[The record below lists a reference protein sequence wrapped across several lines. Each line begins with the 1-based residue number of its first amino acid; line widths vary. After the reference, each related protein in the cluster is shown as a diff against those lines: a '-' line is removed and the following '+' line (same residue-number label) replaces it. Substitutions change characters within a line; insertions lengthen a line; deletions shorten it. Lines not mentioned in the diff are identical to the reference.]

1 MKLSKILLVLSLVMG
16 LVFMAGSVKAATS
29 AIEGVPGGA
38 GIITWQASAA
48 GLATVVDITNISPG
62 INDYIL
68 VHAIVYDRDS
78 KHIVD
83 FNIPLSPRDHGG
95 LLITGDGT
103 NITISNLEPTP
114 HFPVPILP
122 VTVAVPAIDDL
133 QHGYMTFTITA
144 LDNPLWGGN
153 ADGDPTNDP
162 NLTGTLIVL
171 PDWLIVRYALVDTST
186 HSHVDINAIMFQG
199 FLNIPTLS
207 EATSFVDT
215 LVAPNAVL
223 ATGYDWNNDA
233 DFADTFA
240 GADDGNGIAID
251 PWELF
256 ATENLVPGVIADD
269 PGADGVGDVLYNTLG
284 SANQNYWARWNN
296 NPALPISS
304 TLVTVFPCSNTTNW
318 PTAGRIQSVRN
329 MTLLSYNE
337 DESSVST
344 GLNPPE
350 VGISPFGTVPTL
362 ISGNTRISLPGSL
375 AGDTLITT
383 TSVANMFGF
392 TLTDWAGYINRY
404 PMIREQVNVVQ
415 INISGID
422 YGAGPSDVI
431 QIR

>member
-16 LVFMAGSVKAATS
+16 LVFMAGSAKAATS

-48 GLATVVDITNISPG
+48 GLATVVDITNISNG
-62 INDYIL
+62 RFDSIL

-83 FNIPLSPRDHGG
+83 FNIPLSPRDHAG

-114 HFPVPILP
+114 EFPIPILP

-144 LDNPLWGGN
+144 SDNAGFGGDGN
-153 ADGDPTNDP
+153 GDPTNDP
-162 NLTGTLIVL
+162 NLTGTTRVL
-171 PDWLIVRYALVDTST
+171 PDWLIVRYALVDTNT
-186 HSHVDINAIMFQG
+186 QSHVDINAIMFQG
-199 FLNIPTLS
+199 FLNIPTLN
-207 EATSFVDT
+207 EIGGFVDT
-215 LVAPNAVL
+215 TPAAAANAAVN
-223 ATGYDWNNDA
+223 YDWNNDGNPN
-233 DFADTFA
+233 TFT

-256 ATENLVPGVIADD
+256 ATENIVPGVIADD
-269 PGADGVGDVLYNTLG
+269 TDGDGVPETLYNTLG
-284 SANQNYWARWNN
+284 SANRNYWARWNN
-296 NPALPISS
+296 NPDLPISS

-337 DESSVST
+337 DEDSVST

-350 VGISPFGTVPTL
+350 VGLSPFGTVPTL

-383 TSVANMFGF
+383 TSIANMFGF

-404 PMIREQVNVVQ
+404 PMIRERVNVVQ
-415 INISGID
+415 INVSGID
-422 YGAGPSDVI
+422 YGGGSDVI
-431 QIR
+431 QIP

>member
-1 MKLSKILLVLSLVMG
+1 MKLSKVFLVLSLVIG
-16 LVFMAGSVKAATS
+16 LVMMAGSAKAATS
-29 AIEGVPGGA
+29 ALEGVPGGA
-38 GIITWQASAA
+38 GIIFWQASAA
-48 GLATVVDITNISPG
+48 GLATVVDITNISAG
-62 INDYIL
+62 INDSIL

-114 HFPVPILP
+114 HFPIPILP

-144 LDNPLWGGN
+144 SDNPAFGGN

-162 NLTGTLIVL
+162 NLTGTTVVL
-171 PDWLIVRYALVDTST
+171 PDWLIVRYALVDMST
-186 HSHVDINAIMFQG
+186 QSHVDINAIMFQD
-199 FLNIPTLS
+199 FLNIPTLN
-207 EATSFVDT
+207 ETGGFVDSFGM
-215 LVAPNAVL
+215 VIGCN
-223 ATGYDWNNDA
+223 YDWNNDA
-233 DFADTFA
+233 DVLDTFA

-256 ATENLVPGVIADD
+256 ATHNLVGQEGVIADD
-269 PGADGVGDVLYNTLG
+269 TDRDGVPDTLYNTLG
-284 SANQNYWARWNN
+284 SANSSYWARWNN
-296 NPALPISS
+296 NPDLPISS
-304 TLVTVFPCSNTTNW
+304 TLVTVFPCSSWATS
-318 PTAGRIQSVRN
+318 GRIQSVRN

-337 DESSVST
+337 DEDSVST

-383 TSVANMFGF
+383 TSIANMFGF

-404 PMIREQVNVVQ
+404 PMIRGQVNVVQ
-415 INISGID
+415 SNISGMF
-422 YGAGPSDVI
+422 YGAGVSEVI
-431 QIR
+431 QIP